1 MIVYLYKQC
10 LFIEYGMTLTMA
22 YKHFTLKFLNVNIK
36 ISDSY
41 MLENIYKA
49 SI

>member
-1 MIVYLYKQC
+1 MVWPRHL
-10 LFIEYGMTLTMA
+10 A
-22 YKHFTLKFLNVNIK
+22 YKHFTLKFLYVNIK

-41 MLENIYKA
+41 MIEYIYKV